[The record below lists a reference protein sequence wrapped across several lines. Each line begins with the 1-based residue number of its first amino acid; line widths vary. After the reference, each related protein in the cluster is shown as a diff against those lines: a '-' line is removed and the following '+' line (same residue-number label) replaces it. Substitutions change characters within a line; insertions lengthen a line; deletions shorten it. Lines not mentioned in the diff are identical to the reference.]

1 MSKKAVLSLSGGM
14 DSSTL
19 LLHLL
24 ANGYEVTALGFDYG
38 QKHRVELDRAVSLVE
53 YINNAPMRVTHTD
66 QVPGGFEE
74 VYPKVKHQIIK
85 LDGLQN
91 LLHSALVTG
100 GNDVPEGHYE
110 QDNMKETV
118 VPNRNKIFASL
129 IQAAALSIA
138 TKGNLDNA
146 YKRYVEEH
154 KKEWADKMP
163 PELLEKSYP
172 DINEFENLIKT
183 VPEFSK
189 TWGGKQEVAIAMG
202 LHAGDHAIY
211 PDCRQEFRDADMEAF
226 KIGNWDSELV
236 YHYTP
241 YLDGN
246 KFTILEDGLACCESL
261 GLDFDEVYKRTNTSY
276 KPIKHYYRP
285 EKNKF
290 KWYSDYK
297 SAASVERI
305 EAFIR
310 LGRPDP
316 VEYADETGP
325 VTWEVAKAAVE
336 KVLAEYAK

>member
-14 DSSTL
+14 DSSSL

-24 ANGYEVTALGFDYG
+24 SNGYEVTALGFDYG
-38 QKHRVELDRAVSLVE
+38 QKHRVELERAKSLVE
-53 YINNAPMRVTHTD
+53 YINNNPTRVYEI
-66 QVPGGFEE
+66 PGTSKLNVMYE
-74 VYPKVKHQIIK
+74 KVKHQIIK

-129 IQAAALSIA
+129 IQAVALSEA
-138 TKGNLDNA
+138 TKD
-146 YKRYVEEH
+146 
-154 KKEWADKMP
+154 
-163 PELLEKSYP
+163 
-172 DINEFENLIKT
+172 
-183 VPEFSK
+183 
-189 TWGGKQEVAIAMG
+189 GKHEVAIAMG
-202 LHAGDHAIY
+202 IHAGDHAIY
-211 PDCRQEFRDADMEAF
+211 PDCRQEFRDADFEAF

-236 YHYTP
+236 SVYTP
-241 YLDGN
+241 YLGGN
-246 KFTILEDGLACCESL
+246 KFTILEDGLECCEAL
-261 GLDFDEVYKRTNTSY
+261 ALDFDEVYKRTNTSY
-276 KPIKHYYRP
+276 KPVFIP
-285 EKNKF
+285 F
-290 KWYSDYK
+290 PWSDTGGGTWYSDYK

-316 VEYADETGP
+316 VAYADETGP
-325 VTWEVAKAAVE
+325 VSWEVAKAHVE